1 MDTHAYTLIAKEGPV
16 KGQSFTIDRSMKLG
30 RSSQSDIAITD
41 PELSR
46 SHCCFELRDGGEL
59 WVIDLASANQTFV
72 NGEAV
77 EERRL
82 YDGDLI
88 HVGTSAFVV
97 SDAAAKKD
105 GETPESG
112 EIDLGFNRDA
122 HEAAAP
128 KKGTL
133 RTLLWSVVAIL
144 VLIAGAT
151 YILGR
156 KDEGNAVPVQRDA
169 EVPKTLQIR
178 YEKVEADT
186 VGVFR
191 YELNLSA
198 DHTLSVKIDDLR
210 EKNRNIRKEKKL
222 GDAQLA
228 ELAQEV
234 ASSGF
239 FSLEKAYTGFA
250 KPGTMNTYSLF
261 ASLGPK
267 AHLCT
272 VAEKEEPP
280 AFRTLREKLETFSK
294 NELGIWAIQ
303 FSSEKLTELAKES
316 QRIGAKKY
324 AERDVNYGN
333 LSESIRAYRDA
344 IFYLDT
350 VNPKPDFY
358 VELIEGFETAEQELD
373 KRYKDQRFRA
383 DRAINLQEWPAAVRE
398 LRILCELIPD
408 RDDKRH
414 REAAQKLLDVEGRLK
429 KR

>member
-1 MDTHAYTLIAKEGPV
+1 MDTHAYTLIATEGPV
-16 KGQSFTIDRSMKLG
+16 KGQSFTIDRSLKLG
-30 RSSQSDIAITD
+30 RSSQSDIAIPD
-41 PELSR
+41 LELSR
-46 SHCCFELRDGGEL
+46 SHCCLELRDGEL

-82 YDGDLI
+82 SDRDILS
-88 HVGTSAFVV
+88 VGSNTFLV

-105 GETPESG
+105 EAVAPEDG
-112 EIDLGFNRDA
+112 EIDLGFGNGS
-122 HEAAAP
+122 HETAAP

-133 RTLLWSVVAIL
+133 RPLLWSVVAIL
-144 VLIAGAT
+144 ILIAGAT

-156 KDEGNAVPVQRDA
+156 KDERDVKPVQRTP

-186 VGVFR
+186 NGVFR
-191 YELNLSA
+191 YELCLSA
-198 DHTLSVKIDDLR
+198 DHMLSVKIDDLR

-228 ELAQEV
+228 ELTQEV

-250 KPGTMNTYSLF
+250 KPGTMNSYSLF

-303 FSSEKLTELAKES
+303 FSSDKLTELAKEA
-316 QRIGAKKY
+316 QRIGANKY

-333 LSESIRAYRDA
+333 LSESIRSYRDA

-358 VELIEGFETAEQELD
+358 VEIIEGFETAEQELD
-373 KRYKDQRFRA
+373 KRYKEQRFLA

-398 LRILCELIPD
+398 LRVLCELIPD

-414 REAAQKLLDVEGRLK
+414 KEAAQKLLDVEGRLK